1 MTLANMWTV
10 SYHLP
15 HFVFPSLLQLCLSK
29 KKRGRGGP
37 KTRRHMT
44 NDILIIA
51 RHLRLGV
58 ISQSCIYF
66 RCSFGYQKFL
76 QEVSVKRR
84 PMAVERGA
92 SLLPSVK
99 LLHPALHPPPSPRS
113 LAAIFNSISKF
124 ITARDFGEASAV
136 YTSIPW
142 SESLRRLRWIV
153 GRRAW
158 LSPTIPLC
166 GPCVTQMTKSV
177 TADSSRSLE
186 TLSQRTDNVQDGI
199 VFSFASFQ
207 AKHRRKHKHESL
219 TRPCFCSC
227 GRFSIPSSIT
237 RGEFVPR
244 VRAVISVLLVD
255 VCVIDFN
262 GAAATFLEFFFP
274 LSSYF
279 LKARDLTGSLQ
290 EALRLAAG
298 WGSHR
303 PESAEPYAG
312 GCLDTGPAVGQSE
325 RRVRCNPALNSQ
337 ESQRTLWIAAAE
349 YTDLVADFQSPLS

>member
-1 MTLANMWTV
+1 
-10 SYHLP
+10 
-15 HFVFPSLLQLCLSK
+15 
-29 KKRGRGGP
+29 
-37 KTRRHMT
+37 MT
-44 NDILIIA
+44 NDILIIV

-58 ISQSCIYF
+58 MSQSCIYF

-99 LLHPALHPPPSPRS
+99 LLHPALHPLPSPRS

-124 ITARDFGEASAV
+124 ITAPDFGEASAV

-142 SESLRRLRWIV
+142 SESPESLRRLRWIV
-153 GRRAW
+153 GRGGAW

-219 TRPCFCSC
+219 TQLCCRSC
-227 GRFSIPSSIT
+227 DRFSIPSYIT

-262 GAAATFLEFFFP
+262 GAAATFLEVFFFS

-290 EALRLAAG
+290 EALRLAAS

-303 PESAEPYAG
+303 PESAEPYTG
-312 GCLDTGPAVGQSE
+312 GCLDTGSGCRAGGG
-325 RRVRCNPALNSQ
+325 
-337 ESQRTLWIAAAE
+337 ESL
-349 YTDLVADFQSPLS
+349 L